1 MLPLGLMYCAIVMYC
16 VVVLMCRLQLCMHC
30 LEKVA
35 DLHMDM
41 GDFPGKGAR
50 PSVVRLQDA
59 VGHKFTMVSQTVGV
73 SLLYVV
79 VITTPSLQVAGC

>member
-1 MLPLGLMYCAIVMYC
+1 
-16 VVVLMCRLQLCMHC
+16 MHC

-41 GDFPGKGAR
+41 GDFPGKEAR

-59 VGHKFTMVSQTVGV
+59 VDHKFTMVSQTVEGV
-73 SLLYVV
+73 TALCSCHHNSFTASCRMLKNSLIL
-79 VITTPSLQVAGC
+79 CR

>member
-1 MLPLGLMYCAIVMYC
+1 
-16 VVVLMCRLQLCMHC
+16 MHC

-41 GDFPGKGAR
+41 GDFPGKEAH

-59 VGHKFTMVSQTVGV
+59 VDHKFTMVSQTVKGV
-73 SLLYVV
+73 IALVV
-79 VITTPSLQVAGC
+79 VITTPSPQVAGC